1 MIITVTGNNSK
12 LPKVYITK
20 AILQNDS
27 ISISLDIEEGTESGV
42 NNFSNNDYFE
52 YLKFDIVLFGTSIIA
67 SNTVQINELPA
78 TIRLSFTDIDTSGLL
93 SINIRTYFESD
104 RYVSDNNITDRSL
117 VSLVYNI
124 LGSSV
129 VIDYP
134 VLDSNGD
141 LYFNLLD
148 VNGDTVASVV
158 SDYRSVT
165 ELENLNLISPS
176 SIREDKPKYF
186 NFVKSD
192 VVGTKVN
199 NFVSF
204 NYRKFLQN
212 NSFFSSSDFENY
224 NIQITISNSLKS
236 LENLIIN
243 NNKFLSSSINT
254 KLISKSNETI
264 LFYFEDN
271 SVTDVE
277 EYITTY
283 SFQVS
288 YVDEDF
294 STFYNLNDR
303 TGTFFEVYE
312 QYYQFKNIIFL
323 AQTFADYPTNPNIK
337 EPFYLDTTTDRFTN
351 EFVSFCERTQIDS
364 KKIINGRIS
373 TIKIPFD
380 LRSIIENIISK
391 VINLFLS
398 AEDQISSETINKIV
412 SCLQF
417 DVSTFSLYMS
427 FFKTID
433 QIFLDL
439 QTNQLNKINLVT
451 KFYTKNYN
459 IKEKVNTSF
468 FLIDDINNNSIPKL
482 QISKMQDIIN
492 RYNTTT
498 NTVRPKFISNNKEKN
513 EITDNLEFDSTTFS
527 HISSFAKA
535 LQDNKKLNLSTQLIT
550 EESYL
555 EKLGVTLSV
564 GYLESSNTITSFDK
578 TETFR
583 TNLASTAKK
592 GLKSNSLTLQ
602 DISKADQNIKSKI
615 KQTNQFSHA
624 LNFSK
629 FKEKAT
635 KEEMTPKL
643 YLFYY
648 NEEVDGYWSKLT
660 KLTTLMD
667 NMLIKIEKDLEE
679 ENIFTKAEVS
689 SKNVPLENSYF
700 IITEK

>member
-1 MIITVTGNNSK
+1 MNITVTGNNSK

-27 ISISLDIEEGTESGV
+27 ISINLDIEEGSESSV

-52 YLKFDIVLFGTSIIA
+52 YLKFNVSVFTGLSDAVASIL
-67 SNTVQINELPA
+67 QIDKLPA
-78 TIRLSFTDIDTSGLL
+78 TITIPFINIDTSSFL
-93 SINIRTYFESD
+93 SIDINTYFDSAQ
-104 RYVSDNNITDRSL
+104 YVSDNNITDTTL
-117 VSLVYNI
+117 INLIVI
-124 LGSSV
+124 TLGAPV
-129 VIDYP
+129 RINYP
-134 VLDSNGD
+134 VLDSNGE
-141 LYFNLLD
+141 LYFELTD
-148 VNGDTVASVV
+148 VDGATVQTIV
-158 SDYRSVT
+158 SDTRSIT
-165 ELENLNLISPS
+165 ELENLNFTSP

-204 NYRKFLQN
+204 NYRKFLEN

-224 NIQITISNSLKS
+224 NIQITISNSLKI
-236 LENLIIN
+236 LENLIISN
-243 NNKFLSSSINT
+243 NRNTFLSSSGNT
-254 KLISKSNETI
+254 RLISKSNETI

-271 SVTDVE
+271 NVRDVE
-277 EYITTY
+277 DYITTY
-283 SFQVS
+283 NFQVS

-294 STFYNLNDR
+294 TTFYNLNDR
-303 TGTFFEVYE
+303 TGTFFDVYE
-312 QYYQFKNIIFL
+312 QYYQFKNLIFL
-323 AQTFADYPTNPNIK
+323 AQTFADYPDNPNIK
-337 EPFYLDTTTDRFTN
+337 QPFYLDLTTDKFTN
-351 EFVSFCERTQIDS
+351 EFVNFCERNE
-364 KKIINGRIS
+364 INL
-373 TIKIPFD
+373 P
-380 LRSIIENIISK
+380 LIIENIINK
-391 VINLFLS
+391 IINPFLS
-398 AEDQISSETINKIV
+398 TEDKISSENISKIV
-412 SCLQF
+412 ASLQF

-439 QTNQLNKINLVT
+439 ETNWLKKVNLVI
-451 KFYTKNYN
+451 KGYN
-459 IKEKVNTSF
+459 KTYDINEKVNTSF
-468 FLIDDINNNSIPKL
+468 FLIDDINNDSIPKL

-492 RYNTTT
+492 RYNAFT

-513 EITDNLEFDSTTFS
+513 EITDNLEFDSTAFS

-555 EKLGVTLSV
+555 EKLGVILTTSNITN
-564 GYLESSNTITSFDK
+564 YFSNTITSFDK

-602 DISKADQNIKSKI
+602 DISKADQNLKSKI

-660 KLTTLMD
+660 KSTPLMN

-679 ENIFTKAEVS
+679 ENIFTKADVS
-689 SKNVPLENSYF
+689 SKNVPLENNYF

>member
-1 MIITVTGNNSK
+1 MNIVVTGENPK

-20 AILQNDS
+20 AILQNNS
-27 ISISLDIEEGTESGV
+27 ISISLDIEEGSESSV

-52 YLKFDIVLFGTSIIA
+52 YLKFDISLLSGDFIVGTETI
-67 SNTVQINELPA
+67 QINDLPS
-78 TIRLSFTDIDTSGLL
+78 TIGLVFSDIDTSGLL
-93 SINIRTYFESD
+93 SISIRTYFESG
-104 RYVSDNNITDRSL
+104 RYVSDNNITDRTL
-117 VSLVYNI
+117 IYLVYNI
-124 LGSSV
+124 LGLQV
-129 VIDYP
+129 TIDYP
-134 VLDSNGD
+134 VLDDNGD
-141 LYFNLLD
+141 LYTNLLD
-148 VNGDTVASVV
+148 VNGNTVQSIV

-165 ELENLNLISPS
+165 ELENLNFVSPS
-176 SIREDKPKYF
+176 TREDKPKYF

-204 NYRKFLQN
+204 NYRKFLEN

-236 LENLIIN
+236 LENLIISN
-243 NNKFLSSSINT
+243 NRNTFLSSSGNT
-254 KLISKSNETI
+254 RLISKSNETI

-271 SVTDVE
+271 NVTEVE

-283 SFQVS
+283 NFQVS

-294 STFYNLNDR
+294 TKFYNLNDR
-303 TGTFFEVYE
+303 TGTFYEVYE

-351 EFVSFCERTQIDS
+351 EFVSFCERSDV
-364 KKIINGRIS
+364 N
-373 TIKIPFD
+373 
-380 LRSIIENIISK
+380 LRSIIENIVFKI
-391 VINLFLS
+391 INPFLN
-398 AEDQISSETINKIV
+398 AEDQILSETVNKII

-417 DVSTFSLYMS
+417 DVSTFNLYMS

-439 QTNQLNKINLVT
+439 ETNWLKKVNLVT
-451 KFYTKNYN
+451 KVYN
-459 IKEKVNTSF
+459 KTYDINEKVNTSF
-468 FLIDDINNNSIPKL
+468 FLIDDINNDNIPKL
-482 QISKMQDIIN
+482 QISKMQDILN
-492 RYNTTT
+492 RYNPIT

-513 EITDNLEFDSTTFS
+513 EITDNLEFDSSAFS
-527 HISSFAKA
+527 HISSFVKA
-535 LQDNKKLNLSTQLIT
+535 LQDNKKLNLSSQLIT

-564 GYLESSNTITSFDK
+564 GYFEGSIKSSNTITSFDK

-583 TNLASTAKK
+583 TNLVSTAKK
-592 GLKSNSLTLQ
+592 GLKSNNLTLQ
-602 DISKADQNIKSKI
+602 DISKADQNLKSKI

-624 LNFSK
+624 LSFSK

-648 NEEVDGYWSKLT
+648 NEEVDGYWSKLIKST
-660 KLTTLMD
+660 ILIN

-679 ENIFTKAEVS
+679 ENTFTKAGVS
-689 SKNVPLENSYF
+689 SKNVPLENNYF
-700 IITEK
+700 IITDK